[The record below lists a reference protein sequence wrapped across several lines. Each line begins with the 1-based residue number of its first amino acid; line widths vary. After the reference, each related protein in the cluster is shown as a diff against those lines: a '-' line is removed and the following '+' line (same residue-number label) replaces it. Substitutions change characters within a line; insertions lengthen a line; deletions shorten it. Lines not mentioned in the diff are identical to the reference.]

1 MQALHIN
8 GNDLTL
14 EAVREVAQPDV
25 RRPVLLDPDAR
36 EAVNRA
42 RAVVDT
48 LVANN
53 RISYAITTGVGKLSD
68 VHIVGDQ
75 VRELQI
81 NLVRSHAVGVGE
93 PLSIPDTRAMMLLRA
108 NSLAKGNSGIRGIS
122 IDTICEMLNRGVTPM
137 VPSQGSVG
145 ASGDLAPL
153 AHLALALIGEGECLD
168 EKGGRIPSAEALK
181 RAQIKPLVL
190 EAKEAVSLINGTQAM
205 LAIGI
210 LMVLAA
216 ETLVD
221 TADVIGAM
229 ACDAL
234 KGTNVA
240 FDERIQK
247 ARPHA
252 GQIRTAANLRRLL
265 EQSQIRDSHRD
276 CGRVQ
281 DAYSLRCIPQVHGAV
296 RDTLA
301 HCRSVF
307 ETETNSAVDN
317 PLVFVKNPKAMDGE
331 GDVLSGG
338 NFHGE
343 PLAFALDFLAIAL
356 SALAGISER
365 RLERMVNPA
374 LSEGLPP
381 FLAPGAG
388 MNSGFMMP
396 QVTAAALVSEN
407 KVLSHPASVD
417 SITTSGNKEDF
428 VSMGMTAASK
438 LKRVVENTRNTLAI
452 EAMAAAQAIDFLAPL
467 KTSKPLQ
474 QAHAAIRAVCATMEK
489 DRVMYRGFRTHC
501 EFDCERQA
509 GRRSALNILTKICP
523 LEICHHDHELA
534 EGKGPAT
541 RFSPTPR
548 CLMRSRRERIAVY
561 SHPLS
566 ALDSP
571 RFNAS
576 PPRGAPELSAFSP

>member
-1 MQALHIN
+1 LNALHIN

-14 EAVREVAQPDV
+14 EDVREVSDPGV
-25 RRPVLLDPDAR
+25 RRPVLLAPDAR
-36 EAVNRA
+36 ESVNRA
-42 RAVVDT
+42 RAVVDA

-53 RISYAITTGVGKLSD
+53 KISYAITTGVGKLSD
-68 VHIVGDQ
+68 VHIVGEQ
-75 VRELQI
+75 IRELQV

-93 PLSIPDTRAMMLLRA
+93 PLAIADTRAMMLLRA
-108 NSLAKGNSGIRGIS
+108 NSLAKGHSGVRAIT
-122 IDTICEMLNRGVTPM
+122 IDTICEMLNRGIIPM

-153 AHLALALIGEGECLD
+153 AHLALALIGEGECLSED
-168 EKGGRIPSAEALK
+168 ERSGRIASSVALK
-181 RAQIKPLVL
+181 RAQIKPLEL

-205 LAIGI
+205 LAIGTMM
-210 LMVLAA
+210 LLAA

-234 KGTNVA
+234 QGTNVA
-240 FDERIQK
+240 FDERIHK

-252 GQIRTAANLRRLL
+252 GQITTAANLRRLL
-265 EQSQIRDSHRD
+265 DQSAIRESHRD

-301 HCRSVF
+301 HCRGVF
-307 ETETNSAVDN
+307 EIEANSAVDN
-317 PLVFVKNPKAMDGE
+317 PLVFVKNTRTIDGE
-331 GDVLSGG
+331 GDVISGG

-343 PLAFALDFLAIAL
+343 PLAFALDFIAIAL

-407 KVLSHPASVD
+407 KVLAHPASVD

-428 VSMGMTAASK
+428 VSMGMIAANK
-438 LKRVVENTRNTLAI
+438 LKRVIENARNTLAI

-467 KTSKPLQ
+467 KTSKRLQ
-474 QAHAAIRAVCATMEK
+474 QAHAAIRTVCATMEK
-489 DRVMYRGFRTHC
+489 DRVMYQDFARISDLIASG
-501 EFDCERQA
+501 
-509 GRRSALNILTKICP
+509 K
-523 LEICHHDHELA
+523 LA
-534 EGKGPAT
+534 
-541 RFSPTPR
+541 
-548 CLMRSRRERIAVY
+548 AV
-561 SHPLS
+561 L
-566 ALDSP
+566 
-571 RFNAS
+571 R
-576 PPRGAPELSAFSP
+576 